1 MADGVGRSP
10 SRLCSRDGKICCDG
24 DALSIIFLL
33 LCLAPYLSFFVFF
46 SSFLF
51 FFSLHPGMFVF
62 FFIRLVFFP
71 VALISLGG
79 VFFVVLSYPVR

>member
-1 MADGVGRSP
+1 MRWR
-10 SRLCSRDGKICCDG
+10 RLEYYFLAFVPCSLLVVFRF
-24 DALSIIFLL
+24 FL
-33 LCLAPYLSFFVFF
+33 FF
-46 SSFLF
+46 SF